1 MKTVILI
8 AAWIAV
14 AGQVG
19 DLVESAIKRGANQKD
34 SGTLLP
40 GHGGFLDRIDSLLL
54 WRAGALAGLV
64 RLGPWYAP
72 VRSRRL
78 LGSTMTQGLCIL
90 GSTGSIGQNC
100 LRVVES
106 LPDRFHVVALSAGKN
121 LEVLAAQV
129 VKHHP
134 SIVVVSQPEFKET
147 LARTPEATRIHAA
160 GQDYLGVEGQV
171 EASTHDAVDFVVS
184 ASHGTTGLV
193 ATYEAV
199 RAGKHVGLANKE
211 TLVAAGELVMRAAAK
226 RRIEVLPIDSEH
238 CAVHQCLRAG
248 QPKEVKRII
257 LTASGGPFLK
267 TPRRLFDSISPE
279 QALKHPIWRM
289 GGRITID
296 SATLVN
302 KGLEII
308 EARWLFGVAPEQIDV
323 VIHPESIIH
332 SMVEFV
338 DGSVMAQLGVP
349 DMRIPIQYALTYP
362 DRVAVTEKGLGL
374 DLISA
379 GRLHFG
385 KPDTKRF
392 PSLDLAREA
401 LVQGGIMPCVL
412 NAADEV
418 AVEAFL
424 NNRLRFSAIPRLIE
438 EVMRQMGSY
447 RTINSMDDV
456 LEGDREARRR
466 AAQVISAIS
475 A

>member
-1 MKTVILI
+1 
-8 AAWIAV
+8 
-14 AGQVG
+14 
-19 DLVESAIKRGANQKD
+19 
-34 SGTLLP
+34 
-40 GHGGFLDRIDSLLL
+40 
-54 WRAGALAGLV
+54 
-64 RLGPWYAP
+64 
-72 VRSRRL
+72 
-78 LGSTMTQGLCIL
+78 MTQGLCIL

-106 LPDRFHVVALSAGKN
+106 LPERFHVVALSAGKN
-121 LEVLAAQV
+121 LDVLAQQIA
-129 VKHHP
+129 KHRP
-134 SIVVVSQPEFKET
+134 RIVVVSQPEYKEQ
-147 LARTPEATRIHAA
+147 LRDRLKR
-160 GQDYLGVEGQV
+160 GDYKRLKIVWGVDGQV
-171 EASTHDAVDFVVS
+171 EAATHDAVDFVVS

-193 ATYEAV
+193 ATYQAV
-199 RAGKHVGLANKE
+199 CAGKRVGLANKE
-211 TLVAAGELVMRAAAK
+211 TLVAAGELVMRAAARK
-226 RRIEVLPIDSEH
+226 GIEVLPIDSEH

-267 TPRRLFDSISPE
+267 TPRRLFDLISPE

-308 EARWLFGVAPEQIDV
+308 EAHWLFGVAPQQIDV

-338 DGSVMAQLGVP
+338 DGSVMAQLGIP

-362 DRVAVTEKGLGL
+362 ERVAASEKELGL
-374 DLISA
+374 DLIA
-379 GRLHFG
+379 ARRLHFE
-385 KPDTKRF
+385 KPDARRF

-424 NNRLRFSAIPRLIE
+424 NKRLKFSAIPRLIE
-438 EVMRQMGSY
+438 EVMRQMGSH
-447 RTINSMDDV
+447 RAINSLEDV
-456 LEGDREARRR
+456 LQGDREARRC
-466 AAQVISAIS
+466 AAMIVAAIS

>member
-1 MKTVILI
+1 MI
-8 AAWIAV
+8 
-14 AGQVG
+14 
-19 DLVESAIKRGANQKD
+19 
-34 SGTLLP
+34 
-40 GHGGFLDRIDSLLL
+40 
-54 WRAGALAGLV
+54 
-64 RLGPWYAP
+64 
-72 VRSRRL
+72 
-78 LGSTMTQGLCIL
+78 QGLCIL

-106 LPDRFHVVALSAGKN
+106 LPGRFRVEALSAGKN

-134 SIVVVSQPEFKET
+134 GIVVVSQRESKET
-147 LARTPEATRIHAA
+147 LRECLKRLGYTRRIEITC
-160 GQDYLGVEGQV
+160 GIDGQV
-171 EASTHDAVDFVVS
+171 EAATHDRVDFVVS

-193 ATYEAV
+193 ATYQAV

-211 TLVAAGELVMRAAAK
+211 TLVAAGELVMRAAAQK
-226 RRIEVLPIDSEH
+226 GIEVLPIDSEH
-238 CAVHQCLRAG
+238 SAVHQCLRAG
-248 QPKEVKRII
+248 RRKELKRII
-257 LTASGGPFLK
+257 LTGSGGPFLK
-267 TPRRLFDSISPE
+267 TPRRLFDSLNPE

-308 EARWLFGVAPEQIDV
+308 EARWLFGAAPEQIDV

-332 SMVEFV
+332 SMVEFQ

-349 DMRIPIQYALTYP
+349 DMRIPIQYALTFP
-362 DRVAVTEKGLGL
+362 DRVAVTENGLRL

-379 GRLHFG
+379 GRLHFK
-385 KPDTKRF
+385 KPDTRRF
-392 PSLDLAREA
+392 PSLDLARQA
-401 LVQGGIMPCVL
+401 LVQGGIAPCVL

-424 NNRLRFSAIPRLIE
+424 HHRLRFSAIPRVIE
-438 EVMRQMGSY
+438 EVMRQMGSH
-447 RTINSMDDV
+447 RTVTSLDDV

-466 AAQVISAIS
+466 AALAIS
-475 A
+475 DISG

>member
-1 MKTVILI
+1 
-8 AAWIAV
+8 
-14 AGQVG
+14 
-19 DLVESAIKRGANQKD
+19 
-34 SGTLLP
+34 
-40 GHGGFLDRIDSLLL
+40 
-54 WRAGALAGLV
+54 
-64 RLGPWYAP
+64 
-72 VRSRRL
+72 
-78 LGSTMTQGLCIL
+78 MTQGLCIL

-121 LEVLAAQV
+121 LDALAAQV
-129 VKHHP
+129 MKHHP
-134 SIVVVSQPEFKET
+134 RMVVVSRPEFKAT
-147 LARTPEATRIHAA
+147 LRDRLKQHGYKRRVKIIC
-160 GQDYLGVEGQV
+160 GVEGQV
-171 EASTHDAVDFVVS
+171 EAATHDAVDFVVS

-193 ATYEAV
+193 ATYQAIC
-199 RAGKHVGLANKE
+199 AGKHVGLANKE
-211 TLVAAGELVMRAAAK
+211 TLVAAGELVMRAAAE
-226 RRIEVLPIDSEH
+226 RGIPVLPIDSEH

-248 QPKEVKRII
+248 QGKEVKRII

-267 TPRRLFDSISPE
+267 TPRRLFDSITPE
-279 QALKHPIWRM
+279 QALKHPVWRM

-308 EARWLFGVAPEQIDV
+308 EARWLFGVCPEQIDV

-332 SMVEFV
+332 SMVEFI

-362 DRVAVTEKGLGL
+362 DRVAVSEKGLGL

-385 KPDTKRF
+385 KPDSNRF

-401 LVQGGIMPCVL
+401 LVRGGIMPCVL

-424 NNRLRFSAIPRLIE
+424 NNRLGFSAIPRLIE
-438 EVMRQMGSY
+438 KVMGQMGSY
-447 RTINSMDDV
+447 RTMNSMDDV
-456 LEGDREARRR
+456 LEGDREARER
-466 AAQVISAIS
+466 AAQVISAMS

>member
-1 MKTVILI
+1 
-8 AAWIAV
+8 
-14 AGQVG
+14 
-19 DLVESAIKRGANQKD
+19 VEA
-34 SGTLLP
+34 
-40 GHGGFLDRIDSLLL
+40 
-54 WRAGALAGLV
+54 
-64 RLGPWYAP
+64 
-72 VRSRRL
+72 
-78 LGSTMTQGLCIL
+78 
-90 GSTGSIGQNC
+90 
-100 LRVVES
+100 
-106 LPDRFHVVALSAGKN
+106 
-121 LEVLAAQV
+121 
-129 VKHHP
+129 
-134 SIVVVSQPEFKET
+134 
-147 LARTPEATRIHAA
+147 ATR
-160 GQDYLGVEGQV
+160 D
-171 EASTHDAVDFVVS
+171 DVDFVVS

-193 ATYEAV
+193 ATYGAV

-248 QPKEVKRII
+248 QGKEVKRII

-267 TPRRLFDSISPE
+267 TPRRLFDSLSPE

-308 EARWLFGVAPEQIDV
+308 EAHWLFGVTPGQIDV

-332 SMVEFV
+332 SMVEFC

-362 DRVAVTEKGLGL
+362 ARVAVTEDGLGL
-374 DLISA
+374 DLIAA
-379 GRLHFG
+379 GRLHFA

-401 LVQGGIMPCVL
+401 LAQGGVMPCVL

-424 NNRLRFSAIPRLIE
+424 HKRLRFSAIPQLIE
-438 EVMRQMGSY
+438 EVMRQMGSHH
-447 RTINSMDDV
+447 TINSMDDV

-466 AAQVISAIS
+466 AVQVVSTISS
-475 A
+475 